1 MEETK
6 TKEVLNVDY
15 IYIPYENKKDVTI
28 RENKIIYKNDT
39 IIENLDKKEYSPV
52 SGIFNGIGEIN
63 TTTGPKN
70 VIIIENDFKDTVEK
84 KKISIEDI
92 YKLKNEAIKKIWKPK
107 SSEITLEIKSIDTED
122 LKDEFIL
129 KDNMSIILQ
138 TLDILNQT
146 YPDIEIKI
154 SLEKNNI
161 RIYQALFSYLGTYPN
176 ITVEFGKPHIESTK
190 LTTYDVIDIYNE
202 LKNCNIRDYIYI
214 TLIKNEEFDVIKT
227 KKNTNLKD
235 LLETLDINANKAT
248 INGNIKLS
256 GINFLINEEVYKINI
271 NWCKQKT
278 KHYLR

>member
-92 YKLKNEAIKKIWKPK
+92 YKLKSETIKKIWKPK

>member
-92 YKLKNEAIKKIWKPK
+92 YKLKSETIKKIWKPK

-214 TLIKNEEFDVIKT
+214 TLIKNQEFDVIKT

-271 NWCKQKT
+271 N
-278 KHYLR
+278 